1 MVSNNVCYF
10 HCHYQKSR
18 RNPIFRPFLTVFR
31 HADTYAHLKHPIF
44 WDQKIELVEFYRLV
58 YYSYKIV
65 HENCTV
71 ICRYHAWHMTD
82 PMLLGW
88 YKYEL
93 WKYMRERR
101 KWHFSVRFS
110 FSFANVRKSTRKI
123 GFWCVGGRFQLLTT
137 PVLSSPF
144 IPIVRPPSFLF
155 ELGPSFNQSFVL
167 FSLIFQ
173 IDICLQSY
181 AYHRFDAYQQLYRL
195 VHVKC
200 ECVTKNLFN
209 YRKTTYS

>member
-1 MVSNNVCYF
+1 MKTGRICDLSFGKYLLNEYGARSVFTLLMLSNNVCYF

-18 RNPIFRPFLTVFR
+18 RNPIFRPILTVFR
-31 HADTYAHLKHPIF
+31 HADAFAHLKHPIF

-110 FSFANVRKSTRKI
+110 FSF
-123 GFWCVGGRFQLLTT
+123 
-137 PVLSSPF
+137 
-144 IPIVRPPSFLF
+144 
-155 ELGPSFNQSFVL
+155 
-167 FSLIFQ
+167 
-173 IDICLQSY
+173 
-181 AYHRFDAYQQLYRL
+181 
-195 VHVKC
+195 C
-200 ECVTKNLFN
+200 ECEKI
-209 YRKTTYS
+209 Y

>member
-1 MVSNNVCYF
+1 MKIALSYAAIMPGIWRIPCYWDGTSTSSENIWENVGNDIFLLDF
-10 HCHYQKSR
+10 H
-18 RNPIFRPFLTVFR
+18 
-31 HADTYAHLKHPIF
+31 
-44 WDQKIELVEFYRLV
+44 LV
-58 YYSYKIV
+58 
-65 HENCTV
+65 
-71 ICRYHAWHMTD
+71 
-82 PMLLGW
+82 
-88 YKYEL
+88 
-93 WKYMRERR
+93 
-101 KWHFSVRFS
+101 
-110 FSFANVRKSTRKI
+110 FANVRKSTRKI